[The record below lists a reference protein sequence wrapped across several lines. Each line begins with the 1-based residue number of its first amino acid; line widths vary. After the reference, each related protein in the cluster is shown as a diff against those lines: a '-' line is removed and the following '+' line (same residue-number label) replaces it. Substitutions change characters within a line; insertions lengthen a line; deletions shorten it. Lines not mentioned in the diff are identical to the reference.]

1 MQTSNLSL
9 QGVNILLQVSRQPVF
24 ETPFWL
30 SNIQKQFRI
39 FIRCSD
45 LDELRDECIICLQPI
60 PLREM
65 RVALNKR
72 MKGNPKRTK
81 ARAKSKK
88 CNTSSYILRNLGTT
102 VCGTHP
108 FTLQTK

>member
-1 MQTSNLSL
+1 
-9 QGVNILLQVSRQPVF
+9 
-24 ETPFWL
+24 
-30 SNIQKQFRI
+30 
-39 FIRCSD
+39 
-45 LDELRDECIICLQPI
+45 
-60 PLREM
+60 M
-65 RVALNKR
+65 RVALNKG

-108 FTLQTK
+108 FTLQTKWNEETANKVKVGSGLGHLKRLIVERMINDKTFNHAHLLSVAETYLEMVP